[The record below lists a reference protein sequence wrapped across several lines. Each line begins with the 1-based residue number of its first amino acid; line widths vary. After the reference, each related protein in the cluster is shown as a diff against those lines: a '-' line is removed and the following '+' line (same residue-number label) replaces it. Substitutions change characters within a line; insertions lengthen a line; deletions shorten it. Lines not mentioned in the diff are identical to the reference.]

1 METEKERRPV
11 LTTADACPR
20 CKPLVDA
27 LNNEILMLE
36 EKLAAGRALF
46 HEIHHRG
53 GDQLRQVIATWRV
66 CACSSRPQ

>member
-1 METEKERRPV
+1 VKESV
-11 LTTADACPR
+11 NAA
-20 CKPLVDA
+20 V
-27 LNNEILMLE
+27 LMLE

>member
-36 EKLAAGRALF
+36 EKLERLQASIKAKT
-46 HEIHHRG
+46 E
-53 GDQLRQVIATWRV
+53 
-66 CACSSRPQ
+66 